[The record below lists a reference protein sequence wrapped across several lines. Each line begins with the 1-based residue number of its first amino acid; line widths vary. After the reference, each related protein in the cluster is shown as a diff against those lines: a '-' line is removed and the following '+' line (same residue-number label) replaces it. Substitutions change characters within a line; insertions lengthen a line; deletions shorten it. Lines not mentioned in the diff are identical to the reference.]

1 MRSPGKLPPCG
12 LGGRNATGG
21 WAANPPPK
29 RWAGLSLKPNLATRR
44 APNCGPRAGVGVR
57 TRGFR
62 SAATARP
69 HRGSTRRK
77 VHRRWDQQAGSQP
90 EKAPTTG
97 APEEEP
103 TSPRARRWRRGRA
116 ERMIREVPQR
126 SSGLR
131 SIRAPI
137 RDQIA
142 DRGRDQSQVQIADRG
157 RGSEPGS
164 DRRSE
169 RGCIHGRCTDR
180 NATTAAGPRAGSTSQ
195 ECHPVKA
202 AAGGGPVERIPG
214 PHEQIEALGGG
225 GIGGPQALRGAVF
238 PITIWAVD
246 HPRWGGGSEIPAAV
260 GAMGALQD
268 DPPFRSAVNA
278 RAAAL
283 ITA

>member
-12 LGGRNATGG
+12 LGGRNVARG

-29 RWAGLSLKPNLATRR
+29 RWAGISLKPNLATRR

-77 VHRRWDQQAGSQP
+77 VHRRWEQQAGSQP

-97 APEEEP
+97 APGEEP
-103 TSPRARRWRRGRA
+103 TSPRARRGGRGRA

-142 DRGRDQSQVQIADRG
+142 DRGRDQSGDQSSDQSGAASTAGAPIAAHPRQPCPELAALH
-157 RGSEPGS
+157 RNVTPS
-164 DRRSE
+164 RR
-169 RGCIHGRCTDR
+169 R
-180 NATTAAGPRAGSTSQ
+180 RAG
-195 ECHPVKA
+195 
-202 AAGGGPVERIPG
+202 GR
-214 PHEQIEALGGG
+214 
-225 GIGGPQALRGAVF
+225 
-238 PITIWAVD
+238 
-246 HPRWGGGSEIPAAV
+246 
-260 GAMGALQD
+260 
-268 DPPFRSAVNA
+268 
-278 RAAAL
+278 
-283 ITA
+283 